1 LVHRAGARGR
11 GLVGAARSQPAPPD
25 QSGGSD
31 YISVRSGDR
40 CGAARAP
47 PLAAPPRLT
56 APIATRTLLVTAL
69 ASRPASSGRAPNKPA
84 QCTREGDAPVLLAP
98 DVQAPAWQ
106 GGGDVGGRRRRA
118 APAASAFRR
127 RTRHPCRPG
136 RDPHR

>member
-31 YISVRSGDR
+31 YGSVRSGDR

-56 APIATRTLLVTAL
+56 APIATRTLLVTPRMDL
-69 ASRPASSGRAPNKPA
+69 RA
-84 QCTREGDAPVLLAP
+84 
-98 DVQAPAWQ
+98 Q
-106 GGGDVGGRRRRA
+106 GACPRL
-118 APAASAFRR
+118 
-127 RTRHPCRPG
+127 
-136 RDPHR
+136 